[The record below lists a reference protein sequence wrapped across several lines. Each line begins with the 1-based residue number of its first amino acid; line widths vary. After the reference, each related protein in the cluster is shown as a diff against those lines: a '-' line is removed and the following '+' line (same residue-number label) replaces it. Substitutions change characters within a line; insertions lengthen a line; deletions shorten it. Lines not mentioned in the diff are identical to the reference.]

1 MICAFRRNRKCRISA
16 NNHRFYSYTPPMS
29 HNSKQFLESCKG
41 YHGPSTDLNC
51 ITVKI
56 IAKNM
61 FGPVEQAWNCGT
73 GTAVNQPHV
82 RSAFFPLTLFISSG
96 CLAAQFG

>member
-41 YHGPSTDLNC
+41 YHGPSTDLN
-51 ITVKI
+51 VKYLSRI
-56 IAKNM
+56 YFFICLIDSFM
-61 FGPVEQAWNCGT
+61 HYVFTQILRYS
-73 GTAVNQPHV
+73 HV
-82 RSAFFPLTLFISSG
+82 VLDCASMKANILLF
-96 CLAAQFG
+96 